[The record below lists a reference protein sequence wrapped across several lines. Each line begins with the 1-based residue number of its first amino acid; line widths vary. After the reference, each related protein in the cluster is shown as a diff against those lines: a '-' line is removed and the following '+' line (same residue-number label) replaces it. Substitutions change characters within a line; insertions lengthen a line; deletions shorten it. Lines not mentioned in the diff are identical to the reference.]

1 MQQLGGLDSMFVHAE
16 QNGLPM
22 HISSF
27 SVYNPAG
34 SKQDGTQASQA
45 GNRVDFQAI
54 VDFYQNVISQ
64 KLPVLRSKL
73 VTVPLNLDQPY
84 WAEDADFNIDY
95 HLRYT
100 ALPAPGD
107 WDELCGL
114 LAKLHSQPLNRQ
126 HPLWEAYVIDGLHT
140 AMDVPEGCFGILFK
154 VHHAIMDGETGLA
167 IFTALHSMEKNGTLT
182 ASAANIPVQPQL
194 GRLALLGKA
203 YWQNTTRTYNFV
215 KVVASAIPVYRK
227 IRKSISEN
235 KLRLIENKP
244 KTRFNREISAAR
256 VVTRVEMPL
265 SEIRA
270 IKALVPQAKVND
282 VALAIIGGALRR
294 YLAFHGELPANS
306 LVASTPINVRSKKK
320 ENTEN
325 KANMLSVMNCIL
337 GTDIEDPKL
346 RLQAVY
352 DGSQMSKALA
362 DEMGHDLLN
371 DLTDCLYA
379 GVASWGLRKMTES
392 GILSLLPP
400 ANHTI
405 VTNVT
410 GIPIPFYLCGC
421 ELVDSFGLGPLLPN
435 TGTFHTVSSIYDR
448 FSISIVAD
456 RVMMPDPAFYR
467 ECMMEA
473 FQELLALCE
482 PHEVLVEDSNGE
494 LDAAHL
500 EKMSSPQ
507 RSKEPSTCAQQVRVA
522 SCVASSNE
530 TAKNELNNQVI
541 NSYKKVLREDA
552 SAEQPAVCELEEMIS
567 LLLNEQVNEQGSE
580 KLSKKNPISSQ
591 QNIG

>member
-16 QNGLPM
+16 QKGLPM

-27 SVYNPAG
+27 SVYDQTG
-34 SKQDGTQASQA
+34 SRQGDGTQRSQDS
-45 GNRVDFQAI
+45 NRVDFQAI

-64 KLPVLRSKL
+64 KLPILRSKL
-73 VTVPLNLDQPY
+73 VPVPMNLDQPY
-84 WAEDADFNIDY
+84 WAEDTDFNIDY
-95 HLRYT
+95 HMRYT
-100 ALPAPGD
+100 ALPAPGG

-114 LAKLHSQPLNRQ
+114 LAKLHSQPLDRQ

-140 AMDVPEGCFGILFK
+140 AMDVPEGCFGIFFK
-154 VHHAIMDGETGLA
+154 VHHAIMDGETGMA

-182 ASAANIPVQPQL
+182 TSGANIPVQPQM
-194 GRLALLGKA
+194 GRLALLRKA

-215 KVVASAIPVYRK
+215 KIVASAIPVYRK

-352 DGSQMSKALA
+352 EGSQMSKALA

-379 GVASWGLRKMTES
+379 GVASWGLRKVTES

-448 FSISIVAD
+448 FSISIVSD

-482 PHEVLVEDSNGE
+482 PHEVLVEHSN
-494 LDAAHL
+494 
-500 EKMSSPQ
+500 
-507 RSKEPSTCAQQVRVA
+507 EPSTCAQQLRVA
-522 SCVASSNE
+522 SGNE
-530 TAKNELNNQVI
+530 TAKDGLNNQVI
-541 NSYKKVLREDA
+541 NSCKKVLSEDV
-552 SAEQPAVCELEEMIS
+552 SAEQPAACELEEMIS
-567 LLLNEQVNEQGSE
+567 LLLNGEKNEQGSE
-580 KLSKKNPISSQ
+580 KLSKKTPVSSQ
-591 QNIG
+591 QSTG